1 LREKKLFS
9 SCFRNSFLPLIL
21 LPAFR
26 EGAQQISIYEAAEM
40 NETRCTASPLPFRL
54 GKNTPKLN
62 NNKKLFLLFFFGGGT
77 FFASSIFPLSSR
89 DELKTKLSSRAAF
102 WRSAHKYFME
112 HFSFF
117 CLLPPPPDKQIRKQA
132 EREKRPRQPLTVR
145 CPLFSL

>member
-40 NETRCTASPLPFRL
+40 NETRCTAFPLPFRL

-62 NNKKLFLLFFFGGGT
+62 NNNNNKKLF
-77 FFASSIFPLSSR
+77 
-89 DELKTKLSSRAAF
+89 
-102 WRSAHKYFME
+102 
-112 HFSFF
+112 
-117 CLLPPPPDKQIRKQA
+117 
-132 EREKRPRQPLTVR
+132 
-145 CPLFSL
+145 